1 MLPGPKNVYEGNVYI
16 LDNSGAN
23 VVGVVGGLKFQRI
36 PVTLLNRLLPPPA
49 ADKTVAPT
57 TSQRRVATKEAV
69 QNVAPTSETK
79 QIPSKNIVPASLA
92 TQSNQIGEAKPLAQ
106 SASLASQVLGVISE
120 ALEVDLTE
128 LRDETYF
135 GDIGLDSLM
144 ALDILS
150 QLREILG
157 FEVPGT
163 LFIDHPSVKD
173 LQAYLSQQSGTVS
186 PQSEGDSDWSPL
198 LSSVYSSQSYSST
211 ATSLDICNDDMDIK
225 AHGTTASSLISTIRN
240 IIAEQMDILVAEITD
255 STDLPSLGLDSLMSL
270 SILGSLREDTGLD
283 WPSDLF
289 ITNPTIENIEQYI
302 KRDAKSSGLDV
313 HEPSPTAVNTDN
325 VQTIDP
331 ANYPRAKAFLLQGHR
346 ARAKQ
351 TLFLFPDGSGSASSY
366 AKIPPIAQDLVV
378 YGFNCPFMTTPE
390 QFTIGINGVAA
401 LYLAELRRLQPTG
414 PYLLGGWSAGGVI
427 AYEVMQQLLLSGERV
442 ERLVLLDAPCPLDIV
457 RLPPRLHH
465 FFGDIGLLGDLAGE
479 PSSAVQK
486 ARIPEWL
493 LPHFEA
499 CINALVT
506 YKPRPIVDMAHPPK
520 VHAIWARY
528 GVCRFPHD
536 PRPDFPIDDP
546 PHLKWLLENRTDF
559 GTNGWDKLI
568 PGEIRT
574 EVLDGNHF
582 TIMND
587 DLVSLPYCLVSS
599 FSSASLTC

>member
-1 MLPGPKNVYEGNVYI
+1 
-16 LDNSGAN
+16 
-23 VVGVVGGLKFQRI
+23 
-36 PVTLLNRLLPPPA
+36 
-49 ADKTVAPT
+49 
-57 TSQRRVATKEAV
+57 
-69 QNVAPTSETK
+69 
-79 QIPSKNIVPASLA
+79 
-92 TQSNQIGEAKPLAQ
+92 
-106 SASLASQVLGVISE
+106 
-120 ALEVDLTE
+120 
-128 LRDETYF
+128 
-135 GDIGLDSLM
+135 
-144 ALDILS
+144 
-150 QLREILG
+150 
-157 FEVPGT
+157 
-163 LFIDHPSVKD
+163 
-173 LQAYLSQQSGTVS
+173 
-186 PQSEGDSDWSPL
+186 
-198 LSSVYSSQSYSST
+198 
-211 ATSLDICNDDMDIK
+211 MDIP
-225 AHGTTASSLISTIRN
+225 AHSKTASFLISTIRN
-240 IIAEQMDILVAEITD
+240 IIAEQMDIVVAEITD

-270 SILGSLREDTGLD
+270 SILGSLREETGLD

-289 ITNPTIENIEQYI
+289 ITNPTIENIEQYL
-302 KRDAKSSGLDV
+302 KKTAKSS
-313 HEPSPTAVNTDN
+313 EKTAKSSERDGQEQPLTPVETAKAP
-325 VQTIDP
+325 TIDP

-346 ARAKQ
+346 TKAKQ

-390 QFTIGINGVAA
+390 QFTIGIDGVAA

-414 PYLLGGWSAGGVI
+414 PYHLGGWSAGGVI

-442 ERLVLLDAPCPLDIV
+442 ERLILLDAPCPLDIV

-479 PSSAVQK
+479 SSSAVQK

-499 CINALVT
+499 CINALVA
-506 YKPRPIVDMAHPPK
+506 YKPRPIVDKAHLPK

-528 GVCRFPHD
+528 GVCRFPND

-559 GTNGWDKLI
+559 GTNGWDRLI

-587 DLVSLPYCLVSS
+587 DLVSPPYYLDVFTFISI
-599 FSSASLTC
+599 TNP